1 MAESKGYYTYGDVKD
16 FIITYNPS
24 QGCYVIS
31 KNKSLMVSKNAI
43 SSLPSTIKTFDKC
56 IPTNV
61 LNKSINCHYDF
72 EPKGANLHIPYIDE
86 NDLGA
91 TFETEN
97 ISTNQCK
104 VYTPNIGFYEITS
117 IGQIAR
123 HNLNISA
130 TPNESIIKINNV
142 EQSSYNGYETEEVP
156 YEVSCDG
163 YKTEDGIVVLSND
176 MELNIELLLEVHL
189 TINVNPTDAIVTVN
203 GIEGKEHILGK
214 GSNVTVII
222 DCPDYKTYTNTFIIE
237 EDTVLDVE
245 LKSNDINIVFPGS
258 TLPSSVTYN
267 NVSSFSNNGSYL
279 YSTNTSHSSQGKA
292 YIKFTTPNKTTT
304 ISAQAYTSSENNFD
318 FGVIYVGTSTYYP
331 SVSNARDKTTDGKGF
346 YLYTGSGSNSSY
358 STYTG
363 TLQPNTTYY
372 ISLSYVKDG
381 SGSYYSDRF
390 YVKKITFT
398 AKG

>member
-31 KNKSLMVSKNAI
+31 KNKLPMVSKNAV
-43 SSLPSTIKTFDKC
+43 SSLQTIGKEFTKNNS
-56 IPTNV
+56 INV
-61 LNKSINCHYDF
+61 INKSTFAYSHSIIKSANSHY
-72 EPKGANLHIPYIDE
+72 NYIDA
-86 NDLGA
+86 NDIQSN
-91 TFETEN
+91 FKSEN
-97 ISTNQCK
+97 ISTNQYEI
-104 VYTPNIGFYEITS
+104 YTPNIGFYELTS

-123 HNLNISA
+123 YNLNISA
-130 TPNESIIKINNV
+130 TPNESIIKIKNV
-142 EQSSYNGYETEEVP
+142 EQTSYNGYETEEVP

-176 MELNIELLLEVHL
+176 IELNIELKLEVHL

-203 GIEGKEHILGK
+203 GIEGKEHTFGK

-222 DCPDYKTYTNTFIIE
+222 NCSGYKTYTNTFIIE

-245 LKSNDINIVFPGS
+245 LEQADINVVFPGS
-258 TLPSSVTYN
+258 TLPSNVTYTN
-267 NVSSFSNNGSYL
+267 ISSFSNNGSYL
-279 YSTNTSHSSQGKA
+279 YSNNTSHNSQGKA

-304 ISAQAYTSSENNFD
+304 ISAQAYTSSEGNCD

-331 SVSNARDKTTDGKGF
+331 SVSNARDKTTDGNGF
-346 YLYTGSGSNSSY
+346 YLYTGSGNNSSY

-381 SGSYYSDRF
+381 SVSKNSDRF
-390 YVKKITFT
+390 YVRNITFT

>member
-16 FIITYNPS
+16 FIINYNPS

-31 KNKSLMVSKNAI
+31 KNKSPMVSKNAI

-56 IPTNV
+56 ISTNV

-72 EPKGANLHIPYIDE
+72 EPKGANLHMTYIDE

-222 DCPDYKTYTNTFIIE
+222 NCPDYKTYTNTFIIE

-245 LKSNDINIVFPGS
+245 LESNNIVFPGS
-258 TLPSSVTYN
+258 TLPSNVTYT

-279 YSTNTSHSSQGKA
+279 YSTNTSHNSQGKA

-304 ISAQAYTSSENNFD
+304 ISAQAYTSSESSCD

-331 SVSNARDKTTDGKGF
+331 SVSNVRNLTTDGKGF
-346 YLYTGSGSNSSY
+346 YLYYGSGSNSSY

-381 SGSYYSDRF
+381 SVSKNSDRF
-390 YVKKITFT
+390 YVKNITFT
-398 AKG
+398 PKG